1 MKRLLNTKWSMQ
13 KKLILYMLILVLIIA
28 FALFVGMLL
37 IGRFDSAEKSL
48 QNSLDFQME
57 AFEKDVA
64 DYFDSL
70 TAGSIELSCYVA
82 DLIDADSRISGANFR
97 QLTDDP
103 EKIEQVQS
111 ALLGQLRQKLL
122 YHHCSGIFVMLD
134 ATVNSQV
141 ENAVF
146 SKTGLYLHHKR
157 ACICITIA
165 IRTTMISSC
174 SAASSRWAKPR
185 TSCRTASGGLNS
197 ALICSRAMTMW
208 YPMPICRSI
217 APTCWATVLPLPAHR
232 TTWRL

>member
-37 IGRFDSAEKSL
+37 IGRFDSAEKNLRSSL
-48 QNSLDFQME
+48 AFQME

-70 TAGSIELSCYVA
+70 TAGSIELSCYIS
-82 DLIDADSRISGANFR
+82 DLIDADSEISGANFKR
-97 QLTDDP
+97 LTDDP

-146 SKTGLYLHHKR
+146 SKTGLYLHHNR
-157 ACICITIA
+157 
-165 IRTTMISSC
+165 
-174 SAASSRWAKPR
+174 
-185 TSCRTASGGLNS
+185 
-197 ALICSRAMTMW
+197 MW